1 MEGENGGYEW
11 RMRIEDVRG
20 GKRKEEE
27 DGDNVYAGWTFA
39 NMYVRTY
46 VHMYTDKIH
55 LYVHLY
61 ICAWLCVV
69 RGPSVRPLTIEH
81 NSGVAVNA
89 SHHITDLHPVRL
101 VGVKV
106 TVTTV
111 TGVSETHSGRGHTY
125 IPHTIPHYCN
135 TVCTTPMYVCMY
147 IIITILYVH
156 VCTV

>member
-1 MEGENGGYEW
+1 
-11 RMRIEDVRG
+11 MRVEDVRG

-39 NMYVRTY
+39 NMYVR
-46 VHMYTDKIH
+46 MYTCI
-55 LYVHLY
+55 LPRYTCMYVHLY
-61 ICAWLCVV
+61 IRAWLCVV

-81 NSGVAVNA
+81 NGGVAVNA

-101 VGVKV
+101 VGVEV

-125 IPHTIPHYCN
+125 L
-135 TVCTTPMYVCMY
+135 TP
-147 IIITILYVH
+147 
-156 VCTV
+156 